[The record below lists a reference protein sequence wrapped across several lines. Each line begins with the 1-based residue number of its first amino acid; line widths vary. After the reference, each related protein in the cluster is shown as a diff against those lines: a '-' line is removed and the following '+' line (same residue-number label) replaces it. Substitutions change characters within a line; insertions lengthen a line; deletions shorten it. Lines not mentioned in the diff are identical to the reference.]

1 MYSAGD
7 GGSCAGLD
15 AVPHPS
21 RWVTSWFENHWTYT
35 SAPVSAVGCN
45 FLTRTL
51 SRGLVFCSGSSRIC
65 SYSGIKISEVDE
77 SFGRRIYYIVI
88 ELSRNRCFKTFT
100 TSPDFADEGRSF
112 HVFLLSEQLARISS
126 YSEKNTTIL
135 RAEEGLQYSS
145 YCAQFRVCCAQHL
158 RWDGVGE

>member
-126 YSEKNTTIL
+126 YSEKKHNDIACGRGPPILFLLCTIQSL
-135 RAEEGLQYSS
+135 LCSASK
-145 YCAQFRVCCAQHL
+145 
-158 RWDGVGE
+158 VGWSG